1 MNSIVAFA
9 DCFILMKKSWY
20 LSFPQFEYYSLK
32 QNWKMSRIR
41 SSFSCGYKTSKNK
54 KKKAILLPQL
64 IPWSW
69 KAVCSFNERLR
80 SSSSAVCVLIDWKL
94 MTVQFCV
101 ASCFNQI
108 WVDVIFLSC
117 LNCIT
122 LDYTVNK
129 FRFLT
134 VIINDVQ
141 TLLIIV
147 LKTVPTFHLST
158 RDDCLHNE

>member
-9 DCFILMKKSWY
+9 DCFILMEKSWY

-69 KAVCSFNERLR
+69 KAEMNDWGLLLALCTDWLEAND
-80 SSSSAVCVLIDWKL
+80 SSVLCCQL
-94 MTVQFCV
+94 FSLNLSRCYL
-101 ASCFNQI
+101 
-108 WVDVIFLSC
+108 LSC
-117 LNCIT
+117 LNCINV
-122 LDYTVNK
+122 DHTVNK

-141 TLLIIV
+141 TLPIMV